1 MNLSEKLLSVFEDL
15 SENSKN
21 EVINFVEYMQAKED
35 RRMENLINNIVDDN
49 IEAFKELG
57 K

>member
-1 MNLSEKLLSVFEDL
+1 MNLSEKLLNTFEGL
-15 SENSKN
+15 SETSKN
-21 EVINFVEYMQAKED
+21 EVINFVEYMKAKED
-35 RRMENLINNIVDDN
+35 KRMESLINKIVDDN

>member
-1 MNLSEKLLSVFEDL
+1 MNLSEKLLSAFEQL
-15 SENSKN
+15 PEASKN
-21 EVINFVEYMQAKED
+21 EVINFVEYMKAKED
-35 RRMENLINNIVDDN
+35 KRMESLINEIVDDN

>member
-1 MNLSEKLLSVFEDL
+1 MNLSEKLLSVFENL
-15 SENSKN
+15 SESSKN

-35 RRMENLINNIVDDN
+35 RRMENLINTIVDDN